1 MTRRPLQLL
10 TVCSYNRARSV
21 MAELLLRRELA
32 AAGVGAHVV
41 GAGFAAG
48 GQPPLPSTIA
58 ALHTLGFD
66 ARSMVSTRVDAQMV
80 ADADLVLTAERLHVV
95 RLVEDDRSLL
105 AKVFTLPEFA
115 QLARAAGPRR
125 GLQMAEWLAIVGAG
139 RTHATFAATHPPEVV
154 DPAGQPPATFIATA
168 TLIQGWSR
176 TVAELL

>member
-1 MTRRPLQLL
+1 MSSPLRIL

-32 AAGVGAHVV
+32 AVGVQAHVV

-48 GQPPLPSTIA
+48 GQPPLAATVT
-58 ALHTLGFD
+58 ALHAIGID
-66 ARSMVSTRVDAQMV
+66 ARSVLSTRVDEQMV

-95 RLVEDDRSLL
+95 RLVEGNRDLL

-115 QLARAAGPRR
+115 ALAPAAGPRGGR
-125 GLQMAEWLAIVGAG
+125 SMVEWLAVVGAG
-139 RTHATFAATHPPEVV
+139 RTHATFQASNPEEVI
-154 DPAGQPPATFIATA
+154 DPAGQPPATFALTA
-168 TLIQGWSR
+168 ALIQGWSR